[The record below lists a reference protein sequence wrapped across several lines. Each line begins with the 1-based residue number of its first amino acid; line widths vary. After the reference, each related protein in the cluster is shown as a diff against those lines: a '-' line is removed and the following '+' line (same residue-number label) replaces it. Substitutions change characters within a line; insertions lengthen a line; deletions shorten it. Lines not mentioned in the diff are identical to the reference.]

1 MLAMSNRGGAF
12 LVIVALA
19 TTIAWAD
26 HAVNAPPV
34 PDQLR
39 PPDHRDDGFVFCR
52 LHYDSDRVER
62 DGSGWNTD
70 HPLAERHF
78 MIRLQ
83 ELTST
88 RVEEGQQWV
97 VSIDS
102 DEMFLCP
109 FLVTSDVGTM
119 RLLPEQATRLRTYL
133 VKGGVLWVDDF
144 WGTFAWERW
153 LRELHKVLPE
163 AHIVTPTFDHPLY
176 RTHYRITKTLQ
187 VSNLGHWERRG
198 HTAERDE
205 DSPVTPLRV
214 VTDDHGRVMVVMTH
228 NSDIQ
233 DTWERETDNHA
244 YFMEFSPDGYA
255 LGINVLLYAM
265 TH

>member
-1 MLAMSNRGGAF
+1 MLGGPRERSGFPPPSGGFIPPLCSLF
-12 LVIVALA
+12 L
-19 TTIAWAD
+19 
-26 HAVNAPPV
+26 
-34 PDQLR
+34 LR
-39 PPDHRDDGFVFCR
+39 RSH
-52 LHYDSDRVER
+52 
-62 DGSGWNTD
+62 
-70 HPLAERHF
+70 
-78 MIRLQ
+78 
-83 ELTST
+83 
-88 RVEEGQQWV
+88 
-97 VSIDS
+97 
-102 DEMFLCP
+102 P

-133 VKGGVLWVDDF
+133 AKGGVLWVDDF
-144 WGTFAWERW
+144 WGPFAWERW

-233 DTWERETDNHA
+233 DTWERETDSHA